1 MEQMS
6 QLGSSLMNPNISGQ
20 AFTTTIHSTLSNHF
34 GVAGR
39 FQISDNLWQIDSVTQ
54 IDATP
59 LIARLGFY
67 YKPFTFKDSNK
78 VDSTKNESQN
88 KIDFSINAYYTHRV
102 IIGEFGKTTQVIEGV
117 NVVPQGYNG
126 LDVSV
131 NMYLNA
137 VHMFVQYSHN
147 LNEAYNIPGFTGS
160 QVIFGINVSGEFIN
174 LL

>member
-1 MEQMS
+1 M
-6 QLGSSLMNPNISGQ
+6 
-20 AFTTTIHSTLSNHF
+20 
-34 GVAGR
+34 
-39 FQISDNLWQIDSVTQ
+39 
-54 IDATP
+54 
-59 LIARLGFY
+59 
-67 YKPFTFKDSNK
+67 
-78 VDSTKNESQN
+78 
-88 KIDFSINAYYTHRV
+88 
-102 IIGEFGKTTQVIEGV
+102 
-117 NVVPQGYNG
+117 VPQGYNG